1 MHRLSKTQN
10 RNRVTSRVTR
20 IAQSLKI
27 RSMLGWREPKRVR
40 TALLGSP
47 RMALRPATPSRKALL
62 MRVPCQRG
70 LLDVLCRGLRLTQQ
84 KRKVSGRKRW
94 SMIVLMRAGVNR
106 SNNVL
111 EELDRASRRVLKP
124 LAHPFIE
131 RDSNVAI
138 RL

>member
-1 MHRLSKTQN
+1 
-10 RNRVTSRVTR
+10 
-20 IAQSLKI
+20 
-27 RSMLGWREPKRVR
+27 
-40 TALLGSP
+40 
-47 RMALRPATPSRKALL
+47 
-62 MRVPCQRG
+62 
-70 LLDVLCRGLRLTQQ
+70 
-84 KRKVSGRKRW
+84 
-94 SMIVLMRAGVNR
+94 MIVLMRAGVNR